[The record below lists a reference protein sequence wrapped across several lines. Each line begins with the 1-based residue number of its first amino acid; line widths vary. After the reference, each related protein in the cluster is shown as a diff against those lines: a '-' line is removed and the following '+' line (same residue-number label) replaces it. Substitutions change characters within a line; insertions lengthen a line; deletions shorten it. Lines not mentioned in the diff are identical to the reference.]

1 VAPQRSE
8 QKSSLQAGERPPTM
22 ADVARL
28 AQVSTAAVSY
38 FLSGQTDQLR
48 RVGAEAQ
55 ERIRE
60 AVETLGYVRN
70 KTARHLRLQRTER
83 ICLLMPKLG
92 IPFADKMAHDVD
104 AVAHNHGFSTIVV
117 TASGEEAY
125 RRVLRDVEMGL
136 ADGVI
141 ADANGLEPDEISR
154 LFETFSSVNRACLV
168 IHPTAKGK
176 GFSVLNYDW
185 NGALSDALEH
195 LVATGHTRVA
205 YIQNRTRS
213 PNPRARLVRDFIA
226 SRGLPE
232 PIVLDGAQNREA
244 VAIAAREIAA
254 APHPR
259 PTAVLVESDFTAVTV
274 IEELQRR
281 GLSVPGDVAVI
292 GCGNAEEGYYCN
304 PRLTTIGPTWLSI
317 TEAAEHLIDI
327 MQKGGKTTPRRF
339 TIPWTLYI
347 RESG

>member
-1 VAPQRSE
+1 
-8 QKSSLQAGERPPTM
+8 M

-38 FLSGQTDQLR
+38 FLSGQTEQLR

-104 AVAHNHGFSTIVV
+104 AVAHNHGLSSIVV
-117 TASGEEAY
+117 TAAGEEAY

-141 ADANGLEPDEISR
+141 ADANGLESDEISR
-154 LFETFSSVNRACLV
+154 LFETFSALNRACVV
-168 IHPTAKGK
+168 IHPTAAGK
-176 GFSVLNYDW
+176 GFSVVNYDW
-185 NGALSDALEH
+185 NGALIDALDH
-195 LVATGHTRVA
+195 LVATGHMRVA

-213 PNPRARLVRDFIA
+213 PNPRAVLVREFLA
-226 SRGLPE
+226 ARGLPE

-244 VAIAAREIAA
+244 VAIAAREIASA
-254 APHPR
+254 AAPR

-281 GLSVPGDVAVI
+281 GLSVPGDVAVV
-292 GCGNAEEGYYCN
+292 GCGNAEEGFYCN

-317 TEAAEHLIDI
+317 SEAAEHLIAI
-327 MQKGGKTTPRRF
+327 MQNRGEAAPRRF
-339 TIPWTLYI
+339 TIPWTLYV
-347 RESG
+347 RESA